1 MALWRLKDKVM
12 RYSELK
18 RSIPHITDKILT
30 SQLRELEAE
39 GFVNPGSIR
48 SIAPKSGK
56 FNDRERQNLYPY
68 YRCHTGLWHIF
79 D

>member
-30 SQLRELEAE
+30 SQLRELAE

-48 SIAPKSGK
+48 SIAPPKWK
-56 FNDRERQNLYPY
+56 IQ
-68 YRCHTGLWHIF
+68 
-79 D
+79 